1 MVNFGLFVFRMLN
14 GFLKMDMKLQ
24 NNKKKR
30 APGAGRKRPASLP
43 PGVPLVQMPPVK
55 MTAKMLDFLK
65 AHPGGL
71 SEAVREMINDKM
83 NAQ

>member
-1 MVNFGLFVFRMLN
+1 MTKEKRI
-14 GFLKMDMKLQ
+14 
-24 NNKKKR
+24 R
-30 APGAGRKRPASLP
+30 APRAGRKRPASLP

-55 MTAKMLDFLK
+55 MTAEMLDFLK

-83 NAQ
+83 QSDGKASE